1 MNDKNYL
8 ELTSQNTLN
17 KGLDK
22 FNYQIVNIQD
32 SVELENNRK
41 KFIIKFLLKIFKNY
55 FFDIL
60 SISCFILSVIF
71 YYLSSEGCNLGQY
84 ECVIELK
91 KGMLNKLIYRM
102 ILTSF
107 FYCIFLFL
115 IINKKIS
122 KKYLILNVVYIYLF
136 NKYYKADWDD
146 HGFFTR
152 IFFVLFVLLFLICF
166 EYINLLIF
174 LLKKKKYKIFSFLI
188 IIPLIIYFFIKYDFK
203 HTKCYGWEKGLLNTQ
218 IESKEDSLK
227 ANKCY
232 IMSPQICDIEAYD
245 NIHDYSKY
253 IKRTCKDRDN
263 DKKNLEKFF
272 PFDKKINYKYIAFPS
287 TLNLNYH
294 EDGAANY
301 FHKKILSMLTPVNS
315 TNDDPYKEVFVEF
328 NKNNKGKVI
337 IDLKKNNTLIEER
350 DKLAKNFKPKYD
362 NIFFLYT
369 DAVSRPHF
377 RRKMKKTIKLLED
390 YYFNNPNKKKDWNAY
405 QFFKYN
411 SFSSTTPGNTIPMF
425 FGNSSESKYGTT
437 LIKYLKEH
445 GYITAYIQNQC
456 NRYLFDPDGRDTS
469 FEYVN
474 FDHECISL
482 FCDPNYSH
490 PDLYSSF
497 INGAYSVLRRCL
509 YGNDTYNHVFEYGKQ
524 FVEKYRNQRKFLKLA
539 FIEGHEGSKEVIKY
553 LDGAFCNFI
562 KYLMK
567 EFPTNSAIII
577 VSDHGNNMGGYFGLN
592 TGEEF
597 FIERGLPNLYL
608 ILEENSDYN
617 HTAIAINEQRYI
629 TPYDIHDTL
638 CDLTGLYN
646 KNYTSKYG
654 QSLFQEISEKRKCSD
669 YEEFN
674 KSMEYCRC
682 IDN

>member
-1 MNDKNYL
+1 MNDNKYL
-8 ELTSQNTLN
+8 ELTSQNSIN
-17 KGLDK
+17 KGTDK
-22 FNYQIVNIQD
+22 INYQIVNIQD
-32 SVELENNRK
+32 TVELENNK
-41 KFIIKFLLKIFKNY
+41 KNILLKFLYKIFKDH
-55 FFDIL
+55 FFNIL
-60 SISCFILSVIF
+60 SIICFILSVIF

-91 KGMLNKLIYRM
+91 RGMLNKLIYRM

-107 FYCIFLFL
+107 FYCIFLYL
-115 IINKKIS
+115 IIHKKIS
-122 KKYLILNVVYIYLF
+122 KIYLILNVVYIYLF

-174 LLKKKKYKIFSFLI
+174 IFKKKKYKIFSLLI
-188 IIPLIIYFFIKYDFK
+188 IIPIIIYFFIKYDFK
-203 HTKCYGWEKGLLNTQ
+203 HTKCYGWEKGLLDTQ
-218 IESKEDSLK
+218 MESKEDSLK

-232 IMSPQICDIEAYD
+232 MMTPQICDIEAYD
-245 NIHDYSKY
+245 NLHDYSKY
-253 IKRTCKDRDN
+253 LKRTCKNRDN

-272 PFDKKINYKYIAFPS
+272 PFDKKIKYKYIAFPS

-294 EDGAANY
+294 EDGSAHY

-337 IDLKKNNTLIEER
+337 IDVKKNNTLIEER
-350 DKLAKNFKPKYD
+350 DKLAKIFKSKYD

-369 DAVSRPHF
+369 DAVSRAHF

-390 YYFNNPNKKKDWNAY
+390 YYFNNPMKKKDWNAY

-411 SFSSTTPGNTIPMF
+411 SFSSTTPENTIPMF
-425 FGNSSESKYGTT
+425 FGNSSVSKHGTT
-437 LIKYLKEH
+437 LIKYFKEH

-456 NRYLFDPDGRDTS
+456 NRFLFDPDERDIT

-509 YGNDTYNHVFEYGKQ
+509 YGNDTYNHAFEYARQ

-553 LDGAFCNFI
+553 LDEAFCNFI

-567 EFPTNSAIII
+567 EFPTNSVFIII
-577 VSDHGNNMGGYFGLN
+577 SDHGNNMGGYFGL
-592 TGEEF
+592 
-597 FIERGLPNLYL
+597 
-608 ILEENSDYN
+608 
-617 HTAIAINEQRYI
+617 
-629 TPYDIHDTL
+629 
-638 CDLTGLYN
+638 
-646 KNYTSKYG
+646 K
-654 QSLFQEISEKRKCSD
+654 QE
-669 YEEFN
+669 
-674 KSMEYCRC
+674 KSFL
-682 IDN
+682 